1 MLKNFSEE
9 NFEQEVKQVSAQKP
23 VLVDFF
29 APWCGPCQMMGPIL
43 ESLAEE
49 LGEKVVIG
57 KVNVDENQN
66 LAAQFQIMSIPNM
79 KIFKNGEVVE
89 EIVGARSKDDLKAVL
104 EKHL

>member
-9 NFEQEVKQVSAQKP
+9 NFEQEVKQASAQKP

-89 EIVGARSKDDLKAVL
+89 EIVGARGKEDLKAIL
-104 EKHL
+104 EKYL